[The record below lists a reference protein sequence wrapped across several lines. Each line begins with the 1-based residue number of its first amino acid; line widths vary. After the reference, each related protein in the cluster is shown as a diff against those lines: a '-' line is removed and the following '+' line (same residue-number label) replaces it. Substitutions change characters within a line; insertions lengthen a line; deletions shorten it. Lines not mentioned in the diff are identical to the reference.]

1 MVEDEQRN
9 EIFLS
14 QFDEVKPKN
23 ILPDLNFIFF
33 LSFSQSSPGVM
44 IYNVFILVLDL
55 AFLLAKFWFFTIR
68 AIFATIKGVEE
79 RDVSNDIVLITGTG
93 HGIGKELAL
102 QYSALGSTVVC
113 WDVNEEL
120 NLETVKAIKSR
131 GGKAHG
137 YT

>member
-1 MVEDEQRN
+1 M
-9 EIFLS
+9 I
-14 QFDEVKPKN
+14 
-23 ILPDLNFIFF
+23 
-33 LSFSQSSPGVM
+33 
-44 IYNVFILVLDL
+44 IYNVMVLVLDL
-55 AFLLAKFWFFTIR
+55 VFLLIKFWLYTFQEVFSI
-68 AIFATIKGVEE
+68 IKGVEE

-113 WDVNEEL
+113 WDINEQL
-120 NLETVKAIKSR
+120 NQETVKLIKSR

>member
-1 MVEDEQRN
+1 
-9 EIFLS
+9 
-14 QFDEVKPKN
+14 
-23 ILPDLNFIFF
+23 
-33 LSFSQSSPGVM
+33 M
-44 IYNVFILVLDL
+44 IYNVMVLVLDL
-55 AFLLAKFWFFTIR
+55 AFLLAKFWLYTI
-68 AIFATIKGVEE
+68 IEICSIIKGVEE

-113 WDVNEEL
+113 WDINEEL
-120 NLETVKAIKSR
+120 NQETVKLIKSR